1 MNEFRQVIKIVRGNE
16 QNVRITGD
24 IREPEDFMYPSYQQ
38 AMRAL
43 LEIVRQTDSFHQQAR
58 NADEDELADALF
70 CYNGN
75 TIVFEGERGRGKTQ
89 MMMSFTRILRNY
101 TKDRKWEKKDGGN
114 PIEFLGEEGQKSLA
128 DVRFHVFPPISPSV
142 LEDNQNILFLILS
155 RLYDYAS
162 SLLGHSRKTD
172 ENDRNKLIKL
182 FSACL
187 SGIDGIKRGKAFQQS
202 NDDKLELADLQDISD
217 GAALRSK
224 FYDLVQELNR
234 IEDSGKEKSFL
245 VIQIDDA
252 DSQIK
257 NGYKAIED
265 IRKYLVIPNVII
277 VMSADINF
285 LHKVI
290 IQEQGHFFSKLC
302 DKDDS
307 LCAEL
312 VQMSRK
318 YIDKLIP
325 PSHMVHLPKL
335 EQTIENS
342 PDSLIFRYIYD
353 DTGKPVFEWMDNG
366 DVWDV
371 QNMLFMLIYRKTGIV
386 FVRPAAYLHNIV
398 PRSIRGLNQLLYF
411 LSQMDDIPQLRKEDW
426 QDSPTLAQKIQK
438 QLRVA
443 MPNLDAFERYF
454 SNTWVEVK
462 IRHDGDKKFIH
473 ELIRSAGF
481 NHVRLALRYL
491 KGRYNVDHEIND
503 QRIALEKMIKDLEKD
518 HREQEDF
525 LLFFTIHTV
534 LTIASHKKVL
544 HRKRET
550 VEDYLE
556 KWQEIVENE
565 KRNSKEADASHAP
578 LLVFDY
584 DPDITTL
591 PKTYMKPRNFPNVL
605 LYTGKKEDSNNEFL
619 RSDTR
624 KAIYE
629 MCEDDKENLDAL
641 LNSPKEMDYKPHKF
655 LEDCMI
661 CVNEEGE
668 ETVNFMNLITYMLRI
683 GCKNPV
689 IVGSEYSNS
698 PNTDWHA
705 KQDSLYRMQEIALF
719 IASNW
724 DVQGYLYKYL
734 AHEINMIRDG
744 VDDAPSLHIE
754 RTSDNVTCTPGKLY
768 EAIDNTLN
776 GINSSSFRDYVL
788 SRYSR
793 IPQNS
798 KDTMLVKAYVALQT
812 PDTFKRKIG
821 DSLVLGLD
829 FTKIFVRKLVGAET
843 VDVPQKSET
852 NDASNEKNQT
862 GLSNIDLAKEQAK
875 EDRQAS
881 EGGRNNTGRE

>member
-43 LEIVRQTDSFHQQAR
+43 LEIVRQTDSFHQLAR

-75 TIVFEGERGRGKTQ
+75 IIVFEGERGRGKTQ
-89 MMMSFTRILRNY
+89 MMLSFTRILRNY
-101 TKDRKWEKKDGGN
+101 TKNRKWETKDGRN
-114 PIEFLGEEGQKSLA
+114 PIDFLGEEGQKSLA
-128 DVRFHVFPPISPSV
+128 DARFHVFPPISPSV

-187 SGIDGIKRGKAFQQS
+187 SGIDGIKRGNAFRQS

-224 FYDLVQELNR
+224 FHELVQELNR
-234 IEDSGKEKSFL
+234 IEDSGKEKGFL

-277 VMSADINF
+277 VMSADISF

-290 IQEQGHFFSKLC
+290 IQEQGRFFTGLC
-302 DKDDS
+302 EKDGA

-342 PDSLIFRYIYD
+342 PDSLIFCYVFD
-353 DTGKPVFEWMDNG
+353 DTGESVFKWMDNG

-411 LSQMDDIPQLRKEDW
+411 LSQMEDIPPLGEEAWR
-426 QDSPTLAQKIQK
+426 DSPTLAQKIQE

-462 IRHDGDKKFIH
+462 LRHDGDKKFIH

-503 QRIALEKMIKDLEKD
+503 QRIALETMIKELEKV
-518 HREQEDF
+518 HREQDDF

-544 HRKRET
+544 HQKRKT

-556 KWQEIVENE
+556 KWQETTRDNE
-565 KRNSKEADASHAP
+565 RKSRKAYASLAP
-578 LLVFDY
+578 LLVFD
-584 DPDITTL
+584 L
-591 PKTYMKPRNFPNVL
+591 
-605 LYTGKKEDSNNEFL
+605 
-619 RSDTR
+619 
-624 KAIYE
+624 
-629 MCEDDKENLDAL
+629 
-641 LNSPKEMDYKPHKF
+641 
-655 LEDCMI
+655 
-661 CVNEEGE
+661 
-668 ETVNFMNLITYMLRI
+668 
-683 GCKNPV
+683 
-689 IVGSEYSNS
+689 
-698 PNTDWHA
+698 
-705 KQDSLYRMQEIALF
+705 
-719 IASNW
+719 
-724 DVQGYLYKYL
+724 
-734 AHEINMIRDG
+734 
-744 VDDAPSLHIE
+744 
-754 RTSDNVTCTPGKLY
+754 
-768 EAIDNTLN
+768 
-776 GINSSSFRDYVL
+776 
-788 SRYSR
+788 
-793 IPQNS
+793 
-798 KDTMLVKAYVALQT
+798 
-812 PDTFKRKIG
+812 
-821 DSLVLGLD
+821 
-829 FTKIFVRKLVGAET
+829 
-843 VDVPQKSET
+843 
-852 NDASNEKNQT
+852 
-862 GLSNIDLAKEQAK
+862 
-875 EDRQAS
+875 
-881 EGGRNNTGRE
+881 